1 MPWFPDG
8 LEPTK
13 KREMDLAP
21 ESSLIEKENLDSSA
35 TTITLFL
42 TTFVAVAGSFVFGS
56 AIGYSSPVQSD
67 LTNDLNLSV
76 AEYSLFGSIL
86 TVGAM
91 IGAAMSGR
99 ISDLIGR
106 RATMGFS
113 EMFCSLGWLVIYLSK
128 VTIWLD
134 AGRFLV
140 GYGMGILSFVVP
152 VYIAEI
158 TPKDLRGCFTTVHQL
173 MICLGVSITY
183 LLGSF
188 VGWRILALIGMV
200 PCVVQIMGLI
210 FIPESPRWL
219 AKVGRWEEFEIVLQ
233 RLRGE
238 SADVSNESSEI
249 KEYTR
254 RLSQISEGGIFD
266 LFQEQYSKSLLV
278 GVGLMALQQFGGVN
292 GISFYASSIF
302 VSAGLSSKI
311 GMIAMVIVQIPMTT
325 IGVILMDKSGR
336 RPLILISA
344 AGTFIG
350 CLLVALSFSLQ
361 GVRTFSG
368 GASYIALTG
377 VLVYTGSF
385 SLGMGGI
392 PWVIMSEIFPID
404 IKGSAGSLVTVV
416 SWVGSWIVS
425 FAFNFL
431 MNWSPAGTFY
441 VFATICG
448 VTVIFVAKLVPE
460 TKSRTLEEIQFSINY
475 VTL

>member
-1 MPWFPDG
+1 
-8 LEPTK
+8 
-13 KREMDLAP
+13 MDLAP
-21 ESSLIEKENLDSSA
+21 ESSLIEKENQDSSA

-99 ISDLIGR
+99 ICDLIGR

-113 EMFCSLGWLVIYLSK
+113 EMFCSLGWLAIYLSK
-128 VTIWLD
+128 VAIWLD
-134 AGRFLV
+134 VGRFFI

-152 VYIAEI
+152 VYLAEI
-158 TPKDLRGCFTTVHQL
+158 TPKNLRGSFTTVHQL
-173 MICLGVSITY
+173 MICLGVSVTY

-188 VGWRILALIGMV
+188 VGWRILALTGMV
-200 PCVVQIMGLI
+200 PCVLQMMGLL

-219 AKVGRWEEFEIVLQ
+219 AKVGRWEEFEIALQ
-233 RLRGE
+233 QLRGE
-238 SADVSNESSEI
+238 SKDVSHESSEI

-266 LFQEQYSKSLLV
+266 LFQAQYAKSLLV
-278 GVGLMALQQFGGVN
+278 GVGLMVLQQFGGVN
-292 GISFYASSIF
+292 GIAFYASSIF
-302 VSAGLSSKI
+302 VSAGFSSKI
-311 GMIAMVIVQIPMTT
+311 GMIAMVIVQIPMTI

-336 RPLILISA
+336 RPLLLISA
-344 AGTFIG
+344 GGTFIG
-350 CLLVALSFSLQ
+350 CLLVSLSFSLQ
-361 GVRTFSG
+361 GVRTLSG
-368 GASYIALTG
+368 GTSYIALTG

-416 SWVGSWIVS
+416 SWVGSWIIS

-441 VFATICG
+441 VFATVCG
-448 VTVIFVAKLVPE
+448 ATVIFVAKLVPE
-460 TKSRTLEEIQFSINY
+460 TRGQTLEEIQSLYIN
-475 VTL
+475 

>member
-1 MPWFPDG
+1 
-8 LEPTK
+8 
-13 KREMDLAP
+13 MDLAP

-238 SADVSNESSEI
+238 STDVSNESSEI

-302 VSAGLSSKI
+302 VSAGISSKI

>member
-1 MPWFPDG
+1 
-8 LEPTK
+8 
-13 KREMDLAP
+13 MDLAP

>member
-1 MPWFPDG
+1 
-8 LEPTK
+8 
-13 KREMDLAP
+13 MDLAP

-385 SLGMGGI
+385 LLGMGGI

>member
-1 MPWFPDG
+1 
-8 LEPTK
+8 
-13 KREMDLAP
+13 MDLAP

-361 GVRTFSG
+361 
-368 GASYIALTG
+368 
-377 VLVYTGSF
+377 VYTGSF
-385 SLGMGGI
+385 LLGMGGI